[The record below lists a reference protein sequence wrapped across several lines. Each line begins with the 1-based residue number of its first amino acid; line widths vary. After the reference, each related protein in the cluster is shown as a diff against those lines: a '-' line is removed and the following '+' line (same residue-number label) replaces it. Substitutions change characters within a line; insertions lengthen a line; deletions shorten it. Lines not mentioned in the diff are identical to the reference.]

1 MNGRGI
7 KMASEKMMILN
18 MLQEGKITAD
28 EAAKLLSSVED
39 TVTSKSGSGR
49 KPPSSGRPDTSR
61 DTSSSEPAS
70 NSGSRHGGSK
80 STSGTGTSGIDF
92 DELGRK
98 FAAFAKDLEPKIQK
112 VTETVAEKTVN
123 IADKLSKS
131 LESAAVSASSSSS
144 SSAHRGSS
152 SASASAA
159 GGTERHIELTVMEG
173 YNELNLAGVNGSVL
187 IKGYNGDKISARIQ
201 YKSVRHGGSIELM
214 KLGGKYYL
222 NYEDDDFKYVSI
234 DAYVPSHMFKVINI
248 SGLNGNMELS
258 GLNCEHLQISNTNG
272 QLTLSDLNAD
282 NIKSES
288 GNGRLTVRGLTA
300 STAIIEHFNGAVD
313 AGEID
318 AQKLSLT
325 NFNGAISMSNSAF
338 DRYEE
343 YLWNLDTSNA
353 KLTLNVP
360 TLPNLGYHIRAHAT
374 LGNIRIGLTG
384 LEFLIND
391 TSQVEARTASFD
403 SKGKKVKLAL
413 ETSNAPLM
421 VN

>member
-1 MNGRGI
+1 
-7 KMASEKMMILN
+7 MASEKMMILN

-39 TVTSKSGSGR
+39 PNVGKSGPTV
-49 KPPSSGRPDTSR
+49 KPGPGRPDAKRVDSDPVSNSNR
-61 DTSSSEPAS
+61 LGGAKPTSS
-70 NSGSRHGGSK
+70 GSS
-80 STSGTGTSGIDF
+80 SGIDF

-98 FAAFAKDLEPKIQK
+98 FAAFAKDLEPKFQK
-112 VTETVAEKTVN
+112 VTETVAEKTVT

-131 LESAAVSASSSSS
+131 LETATTPAPPRMPSSMAASPAV
-144 SSAHRGSS
+144 
-152 SASASAA
+152 
-159 GGTERHIELTVMEG
+159 GTERHIELTVLDG
-173 YNELNLAGVNGSVL
+173 YNELNLAGLNGDVL
-187 IKGYNGDKISARIQ
+187 IKGYNGDKISAKIH
-201 YKSVRHGGSIELM
+201 YKAIRHGGVIDLI

-222 NYEDDDFKYVSI
+222 SYEEDEFKSVSI
-234 DAYVPSHMFKVINI
+234 DAYVPSHMFNVINI
-248 SGLNGNMELS
+248 SSLNGNMEIS
-258 GLNCEHLQISNTNG
+258 GLNCGQLQISNTNG
-272 QLTLSDLNAD
+272 QLTLSDLSAE

-288 GNGRLTVRGLTA
+288 GNGRMAVRGITA
-300 STAIIEHFNGAVD
+300 ATAVIEHFNGSVD

-338 DRYEE
+338 DHYDE
-343 YLWNLDTSNA
+343 YLWSLDTSNA

-360 TLPNLGYHIRAHAT
+360 TLPNLGYHIRSHAT

-391 TSQVEARTASFD
+391 PSQIEARTASFD
-403 SKGKKVKLAL
+403 SKSKKVRLAL
-413 ETSNAPLM
+413 ETSNAPLT